1 MLDTRTAPYATL
13 LLRVALGVL
22 FLAHASMKLFVFGPA
37 GTARFFGGLG
47 LPAELA
53 YAAIALEVVG
63 GLALVLGVWTRAVA
77 LVLVPHL
84 LATIWFVHGA
94 KGWVFSAPGGG
105 WEFPAFWAI
114 ALLALALLGNGAH
127 PLAPTPRLARG
138 TADRAA
144 PVRA

>member
-13 LLRVALGVL
+13 LLRIALGVL

-37 GTARFFGGLG
+37 GTVRFFGGLG

-63 GLALVLGVWTRAVA
+63 GVALILGVWTRAVA
-77 LVLVPHL
+77 LVLVPHI

-94 KGWVFSAPGGG
+94 KGWVFSASGGG

-114 ALLALALLGNGAH
+114 ALLALALLGDGARA
-127 PLAPTPRLARG
+127 LAPTPRLARG

-144 PVRA
+144 QVRA

>member
-37 GTARFFGGLG
+37 GTGRFFGGLG

-105 WEFPAFWAI
+105 WEFPAFWAA
-114 ALLALALLGNGAH
+114 ALLALALLGDGAYA
-127 PLAPTPRLARG
+127 LAPTPRPGR
-138 TADRAA
+138 TERDRRTQ
-144 PVRA
+144 VGV

>member
-53 YAAIALEVVG
+53 YVAIALEVVG
-63 GLALVLGVWTRAVA
+63 GLALILGVWTRAVA
-77 LVLVPHL
+77 LVLVPHI

-94 KGWVFSAPGGG
+94 KGWVFSAPSGG
-105 WEFPAFWAI
+105 WEFPAFWAV
-114 ALLALALLGNGAH
+114 ALLALALLGDGPYA
-127 PLAPTPRLARG
+127 LAPTPRFG
-138 TADRAA
+138 RAA
-144 PVRA
+144 GDRPSPIGP

>member
-37 GTARFFGGLG
+37 GAARFFGGLG

-53 YAAIALEVVG
+53 YAATALEVVG
-63 GLALVLGVWTRAVA
+63 GLALILGVWTRAVA
-77 LVLVPHL
+77 SVLVPHL

-105 WEFPAFWAI
+105 WEFPAFWAV
-114 ALLALALLGNGAH
+114 ALLALALLGDGPYA
-127 PLAPTPRLARG
+127 LAPTARLGRG
-138 TADRAA
+138 TADRPPPIGA
-144 PVRA
+144 

>member
-22 FLAHASMKLFVFGPA
+22 FLAHAAMKLFVFGPA
-37 GTARFFGGLG
+37 GAARFFGGLG
-47 LPAELA
+47 LPGELA
-53 YAAIALEVVG
+53 YAAIALEAVG
-63 GLALVLGVWTRAVA
+63 GLALILGVWTRAVA

-114 ALLALALLGNGAH
+114 ALLALALLGDGAH
-127 PLAPTPRLARG
+127 ALAPTPRLGRG